1 MLLQKFFNKVE
12 ITKKTQTGLRSFILI
27 IMIFSSWS
35 ISAGQTMLRYYGVDD
50 IEPGEFS
57 FLKDS
62 LGGNFAMVELPTDS
76 TAWKNTLAEAEKNE
90 LKIVIWPSGSGH
102 QWTPWAWNGTSWD
115 ISQGL
120 DVMKYAE
127 AYVNSGGDALL
138 AVVMS
143 HEPFYNN
150 GVDPFTTAEMKMLY
164 ADLKD
169 VAPHVKL
176 FVYMNDMAYYDKRP
190 NTKIE
195 DGIMDIAGIWKHF
208 FGGKEGTRED
218 ALKEIDDDYA
228 LVQEKGLNMQ
238 LFFALQSFAIDGEG
252 YEMPSAADMLDFAT
266 QVFERNKLD
275 GIFWYPWDQV
285 ASDYTSYLSKDR
297 YDSTGADRWAVVSQ
311 LSEYLP
317 ITGIQGSGIKSSQF
331 SLSQN
336 FPNPFD
342 HMTTI
347 EFEVLESGLYTI
359 KVFNLLGKQ
368 VATLFDESVSP
379 GNYTVDFNAD
389 RLSSGMYIYT
399 LQNNNSV
406 ITNKMILK

>member
-1 MLLQKFFNKVE
+1 MILQKFLKVE
-12 ITKKTQTGLRSFILI
+12 IALKIQTGLRSIILM
-27 IMIFSSWS
+27 IMILAGWS
-35 ISAGQTMLRYYGVDD
+35 ICTGQTMLRYYGVDD

-62 LGGNFAMVELPTDS
+62 LGGNFAMIELSTDS
-76 TAWKNTLAEAEKNE
+76 LAWKNALAEAEKNE
-90 LKIVIWPSGSGH
+90 LKIVIWPLGNGH

-127 AYVNSGGDALL
+127 AYTNSGGEALV

-150 GVDPFTTAEMKMLY
+150 GDPFTTSEMKMLY

-176 FVYMNDMAYYDKRP
+176 FVYMNDMAYYDEFP
-190 NTKIE
+190 DTKIE
-195 DGIMDIAGIWKHF
+195 DGIMDIAGIWLHC
-208 FGGKEGTRED
+208 FGGEEGTWDD

-228 LVQEKGLNMQ
+228 LVQDKGLNMQ
-238 LFFALQSFAIDGEG
+238 LFFALQSFAIEGEG
-252 YEMPSAADMLDFAT
+252 YEMPSAKEMLDFAT
-266 QVFERNKLD
+266 LVFEKEKLD
-275 GIFWYPWDQV
+275 GIFWYPWDQI
-285 ASDYTSYLSKDR
+285 ASYYTSYLSKDR
-297 YDSTGADRWAVVSQ
+297 YDSSNADRWAVVRQ

-317 ITGIQGSGIKSSQF
+317 STGIQGSSINTSQF

-336 FPNPFD
+336 YPNPFYLN
-342 HMTTI
+342 TTI

-359 KVFNLLGKQ
+359 KVFDLLGKQ
-368 VATLFDESVSP
+368 VATLFDRSVSP
-379 GNYTVDFNAD
+379 GTYTVDFNAN

-399 LQNNNSV
+399 LQNKGSV
-406 ITNKMILK
+406 ITNKMMLK

>member
-1 MLLQKFFNKVE
+1 MLPKKSLKVE
-12 ITKKTQTGLRSFILI
+12 INKNIQTGLRSIILM
-27 IMIFSSWS
+27 IMIFTGWS
-35 ISAGQTMLRYYGVDD
+35 FCNGQTMLRYYGVDD
-50 IEPGEFS
+50 IEPDEFS

-62 LGGNFAMVELPTDS
+62 LGGNFAMVELSTDS
-76 TAWKNTLAEAEKNE
+76 SALKNALAEAEKNE
-90 LKIVIWPSGSGH
+90 LKIVAWPVGNGH

-120 DVMKYAE
+120 NVMEYAE
-127 AYVNSGGDALL
+127 AYTNAGGDALV

-150 GVDPFTTAEMKMLY
+150 GDPFTTSEMKMLY

-195 DGIMDIAGIWKHF
+195 EGLMDIAGIWKHC
-208 FGGKEGTRED
+208 FGGAEGTWDD

-238 LFFALQSFAIDGEG
+238 LFFALQSFGIAGTD
-252 YEMPSAADMLDFAT
+252 YRMPTATEMLDFAT
-266 QVFERNKLD
+266 LVFEREKLD

-285 ASDYTSYLSKDR
+285 ASSYTSYLSKDR
-297 YDSTGADRWAVVSQ
+297 YDSSNADRWAVVSQ
-311 LSEYLP
+311 LSAYLP
-317 ITGIQGSGIKSSQF
+317 ATGIHGSGVQSSTF

-336 FPNPFD
+336 YPNPFYPN
-342 HMTTI
+342 TTI

-359 KVFNLLGKQ
+359 KVFDLLGKQ
-368 VATLFDESVSP
+368 VATLFDKVVTP
-379 GNYTVDFNAD
+379 GTYSIDFNAN

-399 LQNNNSV
+399 LQNKDLV
-406 ITNKMILK
+406 ITNRLMLK

>member
-1 MLLQKFFNKVE
+1 MILQKFLKVE
-12 ITKKTQTGLRSFILI
+12 IALKIQTGLRSIILM
-27 IMIFSSWS
+27 IMILAGWS
-35 ISAGQTMLRYYGVDD
+35 ICTGQTMLRYYGVDD

-62 LGGNFAMVELPTDS
+62 LGGNFAMIELSTDS
-76 TAWKNTLAEAEKNE
+76 IAWKNALAEAEKNE
-90 LKIVIWPSGSGH
+90 LKIIIWPLGSGH

-127 AYVNSGGDALL
+127 AYTNSGGEALV

-150 GVDPFTTAEMKMLY
+150 GDPFTTSEMKMLY

-190 NTKIE
+190 DTKIE
-195 DGIMDIAGIWKHF
+195 DGIMDIAGIWLHC
-208 FGGKEGTRED
+208 FGGEEGT
-218 ALKEIDDDYA
+218 
-228 LVQEKGLNMQ
+228 
-238 LFFALQSFAIDGEG
+238 
-252 YEMPSAADMLDFAT
+252 
-266 QVFERNKLD
+266 
-275 GIFWYPWDQV
+275 WDQI
-285 ASDYTSYLSKDR
+285 ASYYTSYLSKDR
-297 YDSTGADRWAVVSQ
+297 YDSSNADRWAVVRQ

-317 ITGIQGSGIKSSQF
+317 ITGIHGSGINSCPF

-336 FPNPFD
+336 YPNPFYLN
-342 HMTTI
+342 TTI

-359 KVFNLLGKQ
+359 KVFDLLGKQ
-368 VATLFDESVSP
+368 VATLFDRSVSP
-379 GNYTVDFNAD
+379 GTYTVDFNAN

-399 LQNNNSV
+399 LQNKNSV
-406 ITNKMILK
+406 ITNKMIFK